1 MTDCTD
7 ERSRNRGAS
16 MSDHVSGI
24 KDSLNISFIIQNA
37 INLLEKKYAI
47 ELEKSFQMNEKIKS
61 QIESCDSINLQELS
75 TAYASETKLYFQRE
89 KELEMLKKAFLQQE
103 EDFKIH
109 IAKLKRLKHWNS
121 KYFS

>member
-1 MTDCTD
+1 
-7 ERSRNRGAS
+7 
-16 MSDHVSGI
+16 MSGHVSGF

-61 QIESCDSINLQELS
+61 QIESCDNINLQELS
-75 TAYASETKLYFQRE
+75 TAYASETELYFQRE

-109 IAKLKRLKHWNS
+109 IAKLKRLKH
-121 KYFS
+121 